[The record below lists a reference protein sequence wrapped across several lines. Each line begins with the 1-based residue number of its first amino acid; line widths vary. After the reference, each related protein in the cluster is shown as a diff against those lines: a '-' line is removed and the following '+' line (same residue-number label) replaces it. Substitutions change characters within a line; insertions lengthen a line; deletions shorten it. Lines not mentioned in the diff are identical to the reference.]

1 MKNQNSKLDF
11 SGQEFYIGIDVHKK
25 NWTST
30 IRSNQ
35 MELKTFSMNPS
46 PEDLYGY
53 MKRNYPN
60 GRYISAY
67 ESGFSGFWIHQRL
80 EELGFK
86 NLVIHAADVPTT
98 NKEKTTK
105 TDKP

>member
-1 MKNQNSKLDF
+1 MQLILIIKKKGAVMMNQNSKLDF

-46 PEDLYGY
+46 PEDLQ
-53 MKRNYPN
+53 
-60 GRYISAY
+60 
-67 ESGFSGFWIHQRL
+67 F
-80 EELGFK
+80 
-86 NLVIHAADVPTT
+86 T
-98 NKEKTTK
+98 
-105 TDKP
+105 